1 MNSDSTTHRESR
13 IANHESR
20 RNIILV
26 GFMGTGKTVTGR
38 VLAEQTGLE
47 LVDMDS
53 IIEERAGK
61 AISEIFET
69 DGEAAFRTME
79 RELVQELAQREG
91 LIIST
96 GGGIVLNPDNIA
108 DFEKT
113 GLVVCL
119 KATPETIFKRV
130 EKDTTRPLLAGD
142 KKAQIASILEMRQP
156 LYDAIAHGV
165 DTDGLTA
172 EETATPILRAY
183 EEMNDFSHKENEE
196 APNQ

>member
-1 MNSDSTTHRESR
+1 MKNK
-13 IANHESR
+13 
-20 RNIILV
+20 NIILV

-53 IIEERAGK
+53 IIEERAGR
-61 AISEIFET
+61 AISDIFAT
-69 DGEAAFRTME
+69 DGEPAFRAME
-79 RELVQELAQREG
+79 RALVQELSKRDG

-119 KATPETIFKRV
+119 KATPETVFQRL
-130 EKDTTRPLLAGD
+130 EKDASRPLLAGD
-142 KKAQIASILEMRQP
+142 KKAQIASILETRKP
-156 LYDAIAHGV
+156 LYDAIAHGI

-172 EETATPILRAY
+172 EETAKPILALY
-183 EEMNDFSHKENEE
+183 ALES
-196 APNQ
+196 

>member
-1 MNSDSTTHRESR
+1 MKNK
-13 IANHESR
+13 
-20 RNIILV
+20 NIILV

-38 VLAEQTGLE
+38 VLAKETGLE

-53 IIEERAGK
+53 IIEERAGR
-61 AISEIFET
+61 AISEIFAT
-69 DGEAAFRTME
+69 DGEPAFRAME

-119 KATPETIFKRV
+119 KASPDRIFHRV
-130 EKDTTRPLLAGD
+130 EKDATRPLLAGD
-142 KKAQIASILEMRQP
+142 KKAKIASILETRQS
-156 LYDAIAHGV
+156 LYDAIEHGI

-172 EETATPILRAY
+172 EETAKPILDLYAL
-183 EEMNDFSHKENEE
+183 ES
-196 APNQ
+196 

>member
-1 MNSDSTTHRESR
+1 MKMNK
-13 IANHESR
+13 

-38 VLAEQTGLE
+38 VLAERTGMT

-53 IIEERAGK
+53 LIEERQK
-61 AISEIFET
+61 KTIPEIFT
-69 DGEAAFRTME
+69 TAGEAAFRVME
-79 RELVQELAQREG
+79 RELVKELSKKSG

-119 KATPETIFKRV
+119 TASLETIFQRV
-130 EKDTTRPLLAGD
+130 ANDTNRPLLAGD
-142 KKAQIASILEMRQP
+142 KKTQIQALLAKRQP
-156 LYDAIAHGV
+156 LYGAIAHRI

-172 EETATPILRAY
+172 EETAQPILELYAL
-183 EEMNDFSHKENEE
+183 ES
-196 APNQ
+196 